1 MARENYKVAPNVNVE
16 SDNLLRI
23 IHDGIDNI
31 IVQLKEAVDLK
42 GYGTDG
48 TIGKTN
54 DAVVKILK
62 VFSDFQLGLVPGT
75 GLGTGHMKE
84 SVVNPQTKSKVDT
97 PTFLTPAYF
106 EDIRGDPNTKL
117 DENYDMS
124 INNLPSDNIADI
136 LDLGTGINYNTYN
149 TNNDGFGE
157 PIIITNTNQDQLN
170 QRLLNCKTLEQ
181 LYLNKHNEIIKIF
194 GFVVNLFDK
203 YKYAIKVILFLL
215 KNLVRAEQR
224 TPPSTTPTTPGSVS
238 VRLPKPLI
246 TNINLLLKDQAN
258 IQTIIDGMEKVVDE
272 TDKNI
277 STSVDKTTINR
288 NLENITIPQPAIPPA
303 PPAPTTPP

>member
-31 IVQLKEAVDLK
+31 IVQLKQAVDLK
-42 GYGTDG
+42 GYGTNG
-48 TIGKTN
+48 TIEKTN

-62 VFSDFQLGLVPGT
+62 VFNDFQSGFVPETGQMKERYGTTNLTPIIYGENKLVVESNT
-75 GLGTGHMKE
+75 GLLM
-84 SVVNPQTKSKVDT
+84 
-97 PTFLTPAYF
+97 
-106 EDIRGDPNTKL
+106 
-117 DENYDMS
+117 ENYDQS
-124 INNLPSDNIADI
+124 ITTLPTGTEEAVI

-170 QRLLNCKTLEQ
+170 QRLINCSRLEE
-181 LYLNKHNEIIKIF
+181 LYLRKHNEIIKIF

-303 PPAPTTPP
+303 PTIIP